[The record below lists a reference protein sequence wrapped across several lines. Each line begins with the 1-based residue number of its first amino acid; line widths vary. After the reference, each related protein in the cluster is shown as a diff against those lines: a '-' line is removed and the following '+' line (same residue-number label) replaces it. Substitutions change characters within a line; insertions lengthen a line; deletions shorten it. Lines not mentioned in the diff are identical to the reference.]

1 MKGMKRGMV
10 NTKKVLSD
18 RKLVASVAG
27 AVAVLGASDVQAAPI
42 YSGVQDIAINLDST
56 VDLDLDGDSV
66 IDYAFR
72 NLLDL
77 DSGVRQ
83 LDLLAS
89 GTNEA
94 VVFAAVPTPLSEGVS
109 LPGDQKFGT
118 PTGAMV
124 QSVSGG
130 VDSWLEAPNQ
140 YLGLRFDIAGATHY
154 GWARLT
160 VNADTTATL
169 HDWAYES
176 RAGRGIAT
184 GQTTVPEPGT
194 LALLALGAAGVG
206 AMRTRRKRQGEAAP
220 RADEN

>member
-1 MKGMKRGMV
+1 MKRMKRRMV

-42 YSGVQDIAINLDST
+42 YSGIQDVAINFDST

-66 IDYAFR
+66 IDYAFQ

-77 DSGVRQ
+77 DTDIRE
-83 LDLLAS
+83 LRLLAS
-89 GTNEA
+89 GANL
-94 VVFAAVPTPLSEGVS
+94 AASIAGSPVPLGLGTS
-109 LPGDQKFGT
+109 LPGDQKLQDPAAPLLT
-118 PTGAMV
+118 
-124 QSVSGG
+124 SVGDPNG
-130 VDSWLEAPNQ
+130 WADSPNQ
-140 YLGLRFDIAGATHY
+140 YLGLAFDISGATHY

-176 RAGRGIAT
+176 SAGRGIAA
-184 GQTTVPEPGT
+184 GQTVPEPGT

-206 AMRTRRKRQGEAAP
+206 AMRNRRRRQGETAP
-220 RADEN
+220 RSDEN